1 MFPWR
6 NGGLMFP
13 LRATQ
18 APEVAAA
25 LAGGLRGPGGGRQ
38 QAAEAA
44 WEAVW
49 PKHRLIERDLY
60 CFGMEVTP
68 RGLAE

>member
-1 MFPWR
+1 MC
-6 NGGLMFP
+6 GG
-13 LRATQ
+13 Q

-25 LAGGLRGPGGGRQ
+25 LADGLRRADGGRQ
-38 QAAEAA
+38 AAAEAA
-44 WEAVW
+44 WEAIW

-68 RGLAE
+68 GATWRP